1 MLPETSDRGPVLKLG
16 VSPDHMVQLNFA
28 LPVLSFSQPQK
39 VESSKSQSKPWRER
53 EREREA
59 KKDESETQTFTD

>member
-1 MLPETSDRGPVLKLG
+1 MLPETSDRGPVLQLG
-16 VSPDHMVQLNFA
+16 VCPDHMVQLNFA

-39 VESSKSQSKPWRER
+39 VEFSKSQSKPW
-53 EREREA
+53 REA

>member
-1 MLPETSDRGPVLKLG
+1 MLPETSNRGPVVQLG

-39 VESSKSQSKPWRER
+39 VEFSKSQSKPWRER
-53 EREREA
+53 KA
-59 KKDESETQTFTD
+59 KKDELETQRFTR

>member
-39 VESSKSQSKPWRER
+39 VEISKSQSKPWRER
-53 EREREA
+53 EGERGE
-59 KKDESETQTFTD
+59 ERRVRGTNVY